1 MLGMVILVWAG
12 NFLVEAMIAC
22 VMGLVR
28 ARFIP
33 KWTRNGPFFPS
44 EAKKVSSFRKTYKK
58 SRTEVL

>member
-12 NFLVEAMIAC
+12 NSLVEAMIAC

-44 EAKKVSSFRKTYKK
+44 EAKKVSSF
-58 SRTEVL
+58 

>member
-12 NFLVEAMIAC
+12 NSLVEARTAC
-22 VMGLVR
+22 VMGLLR
-28 ARFIP
+28 PRFLP

-44 EAKKVSSFRKTYKK
+44 EAKKVSSFRKMYKK

>member
-12 NFLVEAMIAC
+12 NSLVEAMIAC

-28 ARFIP
+28 AHFIP
-33 KWTRNGPFFPS
+33 KWTIFPS